1 MAPGLGPFVRMLAQ
15 AAVPLFRA
23 FATAYQ
29 QALHNAETNG
39 EAHKIALERATMV
52 RDEEI
57 RKLKEEIESYR
68 CAPKPYGF

>member
-1 MAPGLGPFVRMLAQ
+1 MREVQ
-15 AAVPLFRA
+15 TVK
-23 FATAYQ
+23 

-57 RKLKEEIESYR
+57 RKLKSERETNN
-68 CAPKPYGF
+68 

>member
-1 MAPGLGPFVRMLAQ
+1 MTRVTELMREVQ
-15 AAVPLFRA
+15 TVK
-23 FATAYQ
+23 
-29 QALHNAETNG
+29 QALHSAETNG

-68 CAPKPYGF
+68 CEKNLTAGFSVVATLSRPPY